1 MIFEKVFPKTFE
13 IHKNLTYET
22 MTAKM
27 FRTLL
32 PMALLFATLSC
43 SSESDEQIL
52 TETASKEVVE
62 NYDYNESE
70 LKLVELINEHRQSL
84 NLQPLQSINHISFKS
99 GEHNAYMIENNVV
112 NHDFF
117 QERSQNLIQVLGAV
131 RVSENVAYNY
141 NTPEAAVNAWLNSPG
156 HKANIE
162 GDFTHFGMSISIDPN
177 SGRKYYTN
185 MFIKK

>member
-1 MIFEKVFPKTFE
+1 
-13 IHKNLTYET
+13 

-32 PMALLFATLSC
+32 PMALLFTMMSC
-43 SSESDEQIL
+43 SSDSESDAEFVNKSVS
-52 TETASKEVVE
+52 TALVE
-62 NYDYNESE
+62 NYEYDSTE
-70 LKLVELINEHRQSL
+70 LELVNLINSHRQSL
-84 NLQPLQSINHISFKS
+84 NLPTLQPINHISYKS
-99 GEHNAYMIENNVV
+99 EEHNAYMIQNNVV

-117 QERSQNLIQVLGAV
+117 NERSENLIQVLGAV

-141 NTPEAAVNAWLNSPG
+141 NTPEAAMNAWLNSPG

-162 GDFTHFGMSISIDPN
+162 GDFTHFGISVSVNPET
-177 SGRKYYTN
+177 GRKYYTN

>member
-1 MIFEKVFPKTFE
+1 
-13 IHKNLTYET
+13 
-22 MTAKM
+22 M

-32 PMALLFATLSC
+32 PMAFLFTMLSC
-43 SSESDEQIL
+43 SSESDEQVL
-52 TETASKEVVE
+52 NQTTNAQLVE
-62 NYDYNESE
+62 NYEYNQSE
-70 LKLVELINEHRQSL
+70 LKLVNLINEHRQSL
-84 NLQPLQSINHISFKS
+84 NLRPLQSINHISFKS
-99 GEHNAYMIENNVV
+99 GEHNAYMIQNNVV

-117 QERSQNLIQVLGAV
+117 EERSNNLIQVLGAV

-162 GDFTHFGMSISIDPN
+162 GDFTHFGISVSVDPE